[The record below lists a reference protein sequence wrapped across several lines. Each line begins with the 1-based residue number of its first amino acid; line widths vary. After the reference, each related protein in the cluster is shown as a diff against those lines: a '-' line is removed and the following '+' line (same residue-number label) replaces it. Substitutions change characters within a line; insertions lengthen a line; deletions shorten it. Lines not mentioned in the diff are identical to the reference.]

1 VSEEVGSDTHG
12 FTLRYHDDERLTP
25 EQRAALTGPGA
36 MFECTTEVVLGAEC
50 EVFVQRPHDLVE
62 VLRTSAAQFGDRP
75 YLAFTQN
82 DGPDETVT
90 FAEVPER
97 AGGIAR
103 VLAEEHGVGKGDR
116 VAFASANSL
125 DYALAQLAVVSLG
138 AIIVG
143 LNGWW
148 TGPELAYGMELT
160 QPTVLFGDEARLAR
174 LAEVGIEGTPMLHVD
189 GRAPLPEPGRGGAI
203 DEDDPF
209 MILFTSGTTG
219 RPKGATLTHRNL
231 VHMGSAMSYGRAVTM
246 LLNDIRPPAPD
257 APPPASICAT
267 PFFHISGTAPL
278 FMTGAR
284 FGSSLVFP
292 PPGRWD
298 PEVHLRLTSDHRV
311 SAWSGVPT
319 QFWRMLEHPDFD
331 SFDLSCLMLVSS
343 GGAPFPPELMRVLN
357 EKIPTANLSN
367 GYGMSESMGAGTL
380 LSGERYF
387 THRESVG
394 APYPT
399 LEVQIRQGDGDER
412 NVLPEGELGEI
423 CLHGGVVF
431 KGYWDDPEA
440 TAEVLDDERW
450 YHTGDY
456 GRIEDG
462 VLWLESRMRDLIIR
476 GGENI
481 YPMEIEHRLVEHPD
495 IADAAVIGVE
505 HRTLGQEVKAVVVLH
520 DGASL
525 DSAEVKAWVAE
536 GLAGFKVPAHVEFR
550 EALPYTQTGKVMKH
564 ILEHEDVE
572 SASP

>member
-1 VSEEVGSDTHG
+1 MS
-12 FTLRYHDDERLTP
+12 LRYTDDERLTA
-25 EQRAALTGPGA
+25 EQRAALSGPGA
-36 MFECTTEVVLGAEC
+36 PFETTTEVVLGAAC
-50 EVFVQRPHDLVE
+50 EVFVQRPRSLVE
-62 VLRTSAAQFGDRP
+62 VLRTSAEQFGDRP
-75 YLAFTQN
+75 YLRF
-82 DGPDETVT
+82 PDETVT
-90 FAEVPER
+90 FAQVPAR
-97 AGGIAR
+97 AGAIAA
-103 VLAEEHGVGKGDR
+103 VLADEYGVGKGDR

-148 TGPELAYGMELT
+148 TGSELAYGMELT
-160 QPTVLFGDEARLAR
+160 APTVLFGDETRLAR

-189 GRAPLPEPGRGGAI
+189 PDGGATLPDVDI

-231 VHMGSAMSYGRAVTM
+231 VHMGSAMAFGRAVAM
-246 LLNDIRPPAPD
+246 LLNNVPPPAPD

-278 FMTGAR
+278 FMTGSR
-284 FGSSLVFP
+284 FGSTLVFP

-298 PEVHLRLTSDHRV
+298 PETHLRLTADHRV

-319 QFWRMLEHPDFD
+319 QFWRMLDHPDFE
-331 SFDLSCLMLVSS
+331 SFDLSCLTMVSS

-380 LSGERYF
+380 LSGQRYF

-399 LEVQIRQGDGDER
+399 LEVQIRDDDRTPLPDGE
-412 NVLPEGELGEI
+412 VGEI

-431 KGYWDDPEA
+431 KGYWDDPDA
-440 TAEVLDDERW
+440 TAKVLDDERW
-450 YHTGDY
+450 YHSGDY

-481 YPMEIEHRLVEHPD
+481 YPMEIEHRLIEHPD

-505 HRTLGQEVKAVVVLH
+505 HRTLGQEVKAVVVLQ
-520 DGASL
+520 DGASV
-525 DSAEVKAWVAE
+525 DADEVQAWVRE
-536 GLAGFKVPAHVEFR
+536 GLAAFKVPAYVEFR
-550 EALPYTQTGKVMKH
+550 DSLPYTQTGKVMKH
-564 ILEHEDVE
+564 LLEAET
-572 SASP
+572 SA

>member
-1 VSEEVGSDTHG
+1 MSSEG
-12 FTLRYHDDERLTP
+12 FTLRNTDDERLTP
-25 EQRAALTGPGA
+25 EQRELLCGPGA
-36 MFECTTEVVLGAEC
+36 MFERTTEMVLGAEC

-62 VLRTSAAQFGDRP
+62 VLRTSAETFGDRP
-75 YLAFTQN
+75 YLVF
-82 DGPDETVT
+82 PDETVT
-90 FAEVPER
+90 FEQVPAR
-97 AGGIAR
+97 AGAIAR
-103 VLAEEHGVGKGDR
+103 VLVDEYGIGKGDR

-148 TGPELAYGMELT
+148 TGSELAYGVELT
-160 QPTVLFGDEARLAR
+160 QPTVLFGDEVRLER

-189 GRAPLPEPGRGGAI
+189 ADPEASLPELGDGGAI

-231 VHMGSAMSYGRAVTM
+231 VHMGSAMAYGRVVTM
-246 LLNDIRPPAPD
+246 LLNHVPPPAPD

-278 FMTGAR
+278 FMTGSR

-298 PEVHLRLTSDHRV
+298 PEVHLRLTAEHRV

-331 SFDLSCLMLVSS
+331 SFDLSCLTMVSS
-343 GGAPFPPELMRVLN
+343 GGAPYPPELMRVLN
-357 EKIPTANLSN
+357 EKIPSANLSN

-399 LEVQIRQGDGDER
+399 LEVQIRSGEGSEDR
-412 NVLPEGELGEI
+412 TVLPEGEVGEI

-431 KGYWDDPEA
+431 QGYWDDPEA
-440 TAEVLDDERW
+440 TAKVLDSERW
-450 YHTGDY
+450 YHSGDY

-505 HRTLGQEVKAVVVLH
+505 HRTLGQEVKAVLVLRE
-520 DGASL
+520 GASL
-525 DSAEVKAWVAE
+525 EPDEVQVWVRE
-536 GLAGFKVPAHVEFR
+536 GLAAFKVPTYVEFR
-550 EALPYTQTGKVMKH
+550 DALPYTQTGKVMKH
-564 ILEHEDVE
+564 LLESE
-572 SASP
+572 SSR

>member
-1 VSEEVGSDTHG
+1 MS
-12 FTLRYHDDERLTP
+12 FTLRNTDDERLTP
-25 EQRAALTGPGA
+25 EQRAALRGPGA
-36 MFECTTEVVLGAEC
+36 MFERTTEMVLGAEC
-50 EVFVQRPHDLVE
+50 DVFVQRPHDLVE
-62 VLRTSAAQFGDRP
+62 VLRTSAETFGDRP
-75 YLAFTQN
+75 YLVF
-82 DGPDETVT
+82 PDLRGGGETVT
-90 FAEVPER
+90 FAQVPAR
-97 AGGIAR
+97 AGAIAR
-103 VLAEEHGVGKGDR
+103 VLVDEYGIGKGDR

-148 TGPELAYGMELT
+148 TGSELAYGVELT
-160 QPTVLFGDEARLAR
+160 QPTVLFGDEVRLER
-174 LAEVGIEGTPMLHVD
+174 LAEVGIQGTPMLHVAAD
-189 GRAPLPEPGRGGAI
+189 ADASLPEVLI

-231 VHMGSAMSYGRAVTM
+231 VHMGSAMAYGRAVTM
-246 LLNDIRPPAPD
+246 LLNHIPPPAPD

-278 FMTGAR
+278 FMTGSR

-298 PEVHLRLTSDHRV
+298 PEVHLRLTAEYRV

-331 SFDLSCLMLVSS
+331 SFDLSCLTMVSS
-343 GGAPFPPELMRVLN
+343 GGAPYPPELMRVLN
-357 EKIPTANLSN
+357 EKIPSASLSN

-399 LEVQIRQGDGDER
+399 LEVQIRSGEGHEDR
-412 NVLPEGELGEI
+412 KPLPEGEVGEI
-423 CLHGGVVF
+423 CLHGGVIF
-431 KGYWDDPEA
+431 QGYWEDPEA
-440 TAEVLDDERW
+440 TAKVLDEDRW
-450 YHTGDY
+450 YHSGDY
-456 GRIEDG
+456 GRIEDD

-505 HRTLGQEVKAVVVLH
+505 HRTLGQEVKAVLVLRE
-520 DGASL
+520 GASL
-525 DSAEVKAWVAE
+525 EPDEVQVWVRE
-536 GLAGFKVPAHVEFR
+536 GLAAFKVPTHVEFR
-550 EALPYTQTGKVMKH
+550 DALPYTQTGKVMKH
-564 ILEHEDVE
+564 LLESE
-572 SASP
+572 STS

>member
-1 VSEEVGSDTHG
+1 VTDGR
-12 FTLRYHDDERLTP
+12 TLRWHDDDQLTP
-25 EQRAALTGPGA
+25 EQRTALSGFGA
-36 MFECTTEVVLGAEC
+36 PFERTVEDVLGAPV
-50 EVFVQRPHDLVE
+50 EVFVQRPRNLVQ
-62 VLRTSAAQFGDRP
+62 VLRDAVAQFGDRP
-75 YLAFTQN
+75 YLFF
-82 DGPDETVT
+82 PDETVT
-90 FAEVPER
+90 FSELP
-97 AGGIAR
+97 AR
-103 VLAEEHGVGKGDR
+103 SAAYAAVLADEYGVGKGDR

-125 DYALAQLAVVSLG
+125 PYALAEWATVALG
-138 AIIVG
+138 GIIVG

-148 TGPELAYGMELT
+148 TGPELAYGVQLT
-160 QPTVLFGDEARLAR
+160 TPKVLFGDEARLDR
-174 LAEVGIEGTPMLHVD
+174 LAEVGITNGDVPMVPFATLVEQVAA
-189 GRAPLPEPGRGGAI
+189 RADTRADLPDVAI

-231 VHMGSAMSYGRAVTM
+231 VHMGSAMAFGRAVTM
-246 LLNDIRPPAPD
+246 LLNGIVPSPD

-284 FGSSLVFP
+284 FGSTLIFP

-298 PEVHLRLTSDHRV
+298 PGTHLQLTAEHRV

-331 SFDLSCLMLVSS
+331 SFDLSSLTLVSS

-357 EKIPTANLSN
+357 EKIPTAQLSN

-380 LSGERYF
+380 LSGARYA

-399 LEVQIRQGDGDER
+399 IEVQIRDDT
-412 NVLPEGELGEI
+412 VLPEGEVGEI
-423 CLHGGVVF
+423 CLRGAVVF
-431 KGYWDDPEA
+431 QGYWDDPDA
-440 TAEVLDDERW
+440 TAAVLDAERW
-450 YHTGDY
+450 YHSGDY
-456 GRIEDG
+456 GRIDDG
-462 VLWLESRMRDLIIR
+462 VLWLESRMRDLILR

-481 YPMEIEHRLVEHPD
+481 YPMEIEHRLIEHPD

-505 HRTLGQEVKAVVVLH
+505 HRTLGQEVKAFVVLH

-525 DSAEVKAWVAE
+525 EPAAVQEWAGQS
-536 GLAGFKVPAHVEFR
+536 LAPFKVPAYVEFR
-550 EALPYTQTGKVMKH
+550 DSLPYTQTGKVMKH
-564 ILEHEDVE
+564 ELEREQP
-572 SASP
+572 SG

>member
-1 VSEEVGSDTHG
+1 MADGI
-12 FTLRYHDDERLTP
+12 TLRWHDDDRLTP
-25 EQRAALTGPGA
+25 EQRAALCGPGA
-36 MFECTTEVVLGAEC
+36 PFERRVESVLGADV

-62 VLRTSAAQFGDRP
+62 VLRTSAEQFGERP
-75 YLAFTQN
+75 YLVF
-82 DGPDETVT
+82 PDETVT
-90 FAEVPER
+90 FADVPER
-97 AGGIAR
+97 AGAIAR
-103 VLAEEHGVGKGDR
+103 VLADDYGVGKGDR

-148 TGPELAYGMELT
+148 TGPELAYGVELT
-160 QPTVLFGDEARLAR
+160 KPTVLFGDDARRER
-174 LAEVGIEGTPMLHVD
+174 LAEVGITGTPMLSVA
-189 GRAPLPEPGRGGAI
+189 GRAPLPDVAI

-231 VHMGSAMSYGRAVTM
+231 VHMGSAMAFSRTVNM
-246 LLNDIRPPAPD
+246 LLSGVTPSAD

-284 FGSSLVFP
+284 FGSSLIFP

-298 PEVHLRLTSDHRV
+298 PEVHLRLTAEHRV

-331 SFDLSCLMLVSS
+331 TYDLSSLALVSS

-357 EKIPTANLSN
+357 EKIPTAQLSN

-380 LSGERYF
+380 LSGARYH

-399 LEVQIRQGDGDER
+399 LAVQIRDDDGT
-412 NVLPEGELGEI
+412 VLPEGEVGEI
-423 CLHGGVVF
+423 CLQGAVIF

-440 TAEVLDDERW
+440 TAKVLDADRW
-450 YHTGDY
+450 YLTGDY

-505 HRTLGQEVKAVVVLH
+505 HRTLGQEVKAVVVRH
-520 DGASL
+520 PGATI
-525 DSAEVKAWVAE
+525 DEAGVQEWVAA
-536 GLAGFKVPAHVEFR
+536 GLAKFKVPAYVEFR
-550 EALPYTQTGKVMKH
+550 AELPYTQTGKVMKH
-564 ILEHEDVE
+564 VLESEQQR
-572 SASP
+572 

>member
-1 VSEEVGSDTHG
+1 MS
-12 FTLRYHDDERLTP
+12 LRYTDDERLTA
-25 EQRAALTGPGA
+25 EQRAALSGPGA
-36 MFECTTEVVLGAEC
+36 PFETTTEVVLGAEC
-50 EVFVQRPHDLVE
+50 EVFVQRPRSLVE
-62 VLRTSAAQFGDRP
+62 VLRTSAEQFGDRP
-75 YLAFTQN
+75 YLRF
-82 DGPDETVT
+82 PDPRGGSETVT
-90 FAEVPER
+90 FAQVPAR
-97 AGGIAR
+97 AGAIAA
-103 VLAEEHGVGKGDR
+103 VLADEYGVGKGDR

-148 TGPELAYGMELT
+148 TGSELAYGMELT
-160 QPTVLFGDEARLAR
+160 APTVLFGDETRLAR

-189 GRAPLPEPGRGGAI
+189 PDGGATLPDVDI

-231 VHMGSAMSYGRAVTM
+231 VHMGSAMAFGRAVAM
-246 LLNDIRPPAPD
+246 LLNNVPPPAPD

-278 FMTGAR
+278 FMTGSR
-284 FGSSLVFP
+284 FGSTLVFP

-298 PEVHLRLTSDHRV
+298 PETHLRLTADHRV

-319 QFWRMLEHPDFD
+319 QFWRMLDHPDFE
-331 SFDLSCLMLVSS
+331 SFDLSCLTMVSS

-380 LSGERYF
+380 LSGQRYF

-394 APYPT
+394 VPYPT
-399 LEVQIRQGDGDER
+399 LEVQIRDDDRTPLPDGE
-412 NVLPEGELGEI
+412 VGEI

-431 KGYWDDPEA
+431 KGYWDDPDA
-440 TAEVLDDERW
+440 TAKVLDDERW
-450 YHTGDY
+450 YHSGDY

-462 VLWLESRMRDLIIR
+462 VLWVERRMRDLIIR

-481 YPMEIEHRLVEHPD
+481 YPMEIEHRLIEHPD

-505 HRTLGQEVKAVVVLH
+505 HRTLGQEVKAVVVLQ
-520 DGASL
+520 DGASV
-525 DSAEVKAWVAE
+525 DADEVQAWVRE
-536 GLAGFKVPAHVEFR
+536 GLAAFKVPAYVEFR
-550 EALPYTQTGKVMKH
+550 DSLPYTQTGKVMKH
-564 ILEHEDVE
+564 LLESE
-572 SASP
+572 SEQAAQA

>member
-1 VSEEVGSDTHG
+1 M
-12 FTLRYHDDERLTP
+12 LADE
-25 EQRAALTGPGA
+25 
-36 MFECTTEVVLGAEC
+36 
-50 EVFVQRPHDLVE
+50 
-62 VLRTSAAQFGDRP
+62 
-75 YLAFTQN
+75 Y
-82 DGPDETVT
+82 
-90 FAEVPER
+90 
-97 AGGIAR
+97 
-103 VLAEEHGVGKGDR
+103 GVGKGDR

-160 QPTVLFGDEARLAR
+160 RPTVLFGDEVRLER
-174 LAEVGIEGTPMLHVD
+174 LAEVGIEGTPMLHVAAEE
-189 GRAPLPEPGRGGAI
+189 RAELPDVAI

-219 RPKGATLTHRNL
+219 RPKGATLTHRNM
-231 VHMGSAMSYGRAVTM
+231 VHMGSAMAYGRAVTM
-246 LLNDIRPPAPD
+246 ILNNVPPPPPD

-298 PEVHLRLTSDHRV
+298 PEVHLRLTADNRV

-331 SFDLSCLMLVSS
+331 SFDLSCLTMVSS

-380 LSGERYF
+380 LSGARYF

-399 LEVQIRQGDGDER
+399 IEVQIRDDDR
-412 NVLPEGELGEI
+412 NPLAEGEVGEI
-423 CLHGGVVF
+423 CLRGGVVF
-431 KGYWDDPEA
+431 TGYWEDPEA
-440 TAEVLDDERW
+440 TAKVLDDERW

-462 VLWLESRMRDLIIR
+462 VLWLESRMRDLVIR

-481 YPMEIEHRLVEHPD
+481 YPMEIEHRLIEHPD
-495 IADAAVIGVE
+495 IADAAVIGVP
-505 HRTLGQEVKAVVVLH
+505 HRTLGQEVMAVVVLQP
-520 DGASL
+520 GASL
-525 DSAEVKAWVAE
+525 EPSAVQEWVAE
-536 GLAGFKVPAHVEFR
+536 GLARFKVPAYVEFR
-550 EALPYTQTGKVMKH
+550 TELPYTQTGKVMKH
-564 ILEHEDVE
+564 QLEQELTR
-572 SASP
+572 P

>member
-1 VSEEVGSDTHG
+1 LS
-12 FTLRYHDDERLTP
+12 LRYHDDELLTP
-25 EQRAALTGPGA
+25 EQWNALCGPGA
-36 MFECTTEVVLGAEC
+36 MFERRVEQVLGADC
-50 EVFVQRPHDLVE
+50 EVFVQRPRSLVE
-62 VLRTSAAQFGDRP
+62 VLRASAAQFGDRP
-75 YLAFTQN
+75 YLKF
-82 DGPDETVT
+82 PEEVVT

-97 AGGIAR
+97 AGAIAK
-103 VLAEEHGVGKGDR
+103 VLVDEYGVGKGDR

-148 TGPELAYGMELT
+148 TGPELAYGVELT
-160 QPTVLFGDEARLAR
+160 KPTVLFGDDVRLDR
-174 LAEVGIEGTPMLHVD
+174 LAEVGIDGAPMIHVD
-189 GRAPLPEPGRGGAI
+189 GTAPLPDVAI

-231 VHMGSAMSYGRAVTM
+231 VHMGSAMAFGRAVTM
-246 LLNDIRPPAPD
+246 ILNDVPPPPAD

-278 FMTGAR
+278 FMTGSR
-284 FGSSLVFP
+284 FGSTLVFP

-298 PEVHLRLTSDHRV
+298 PGVHLQLTHEHRV

-331 SFDLSCLMLVSS
+331 SFDLSCLVLVSS

-380 LSGERYF
+380 LSGQRYF

-399 LEVQIRQGDGDER
+399 LEVQIRDDLRNELPDGE
-412 NVLPEGELGEI
+412 VGEI
-423 CLHGGVVF
+423 CLHGGVIF
-431 KGYWDDPEA
+431 AGYWDDHDA
-440 TAEVLDDERW
+440 TVKVLDDERW
-450 YHTGDY
+450 YHSGDY

-495 IADAAVIGVE
+495 IADAAVIGVD
-505 HRTLGQEVKAVVVLH
+505 HRTLGQEVKAVVVLQP
-520 DGASL
+520 GASL
-525 DSAEVKAWVAE
+525 EPSDVQEWVAA
-536 GLAGFKVPAHVEFR
+536 GLAKFKVPAHVEFR
-550 EALPYTQTGKVMKH
+550 DALPYTQTGKVMKH
-564 ILEHEDVE
+564 VLESEGLE
-572 SASP
+572 KEQS

>member
-1 VSEEVGSDTHG
+1 M
-12 FTLRYHDDERLTP
+12 LADE
-25 EQRAALTGPGA
+25 
-36 MFECTTEVVLGAEC
+36 
-50 EVFVQRPHDLVE
+50 
-62 VLRTSAAQFGDRP
+62 
-75 YLAFTQN
+75 Y
-82 DGPDETVT
+82 
-90 FAEVPER
+90 
-97 AGGIAR
+97 
-103 VLAEEHGVGKGDR
+103 GVGKGDR

-148 TGPELAYGMELT
+148 TGPELVYGVELT
-160 QPTVLFGDEARLAR
+160 QPTVLFGDEVRLERLPRSASRARRCCTSPRMCGDAR
-174 LAEVGIEGTPMLHVD
+174 RCRTSP
-189 GRAPLPEPGRGGAI
+189 I

-231 VHMGSAMSYGRAVTM
+231 VHMGSAMAYGRAVTM
-246 LLNDIRPPAPD
+246 LLNDIPPPAPD

-278 FMTGAR
+278 FMTGSR
-284 FGSSLVFP
+284 FGSTLVFP

-298 PEVHLRLTSDHRV
+298 PEVHLRLTADHRV

-319 QFWRMLEHPDFD
+319 QFWRMLEHPDFE
-331 SFDLSCLMLVSS
+331 SFDLSCLTMVSS

-357 EKIPTANLSN
+357 EKIPSANLSN

-399 LEVQIRQGDGDER
+399 LEVQIRDEDR
-412 NVLPEGELGEI
+412 NVLPEGEVGEI
-423 CLHGGVVF
+423 CLHGGVIF
-431 KGYWDDPEA
+431 KGYWNDPDA
-440 TAEVLDDERW
+440 TAAVLDDERW
-450 YHTGDY
+450 YHSGDY

-495 IADAAVIGVE
+495 IADSAVIGVD
-505 HRTLGQEVKAVVVLH
+505 HRTLGQEVKAVVVLRE
-520 DGASL
+520 GASL
-525 DSAEVKAWVAE
+525 EASDVQAWVRE
-536 GLAGFKVPAHVEFR
+536 GLAGFKVPTYVEFR
-550 EALPYTQTGKVMKH
+550 DALPYTQTGKVMKH
-564 ILEHEDVE
+564 VLESGADRPRCR
-572 SASP
+572 AAADRPSPSPMPRPRRAARRPVRRPHPPPLRSSR

>member
-1 VSEEVGSDTHG
+1 MTVGP
-12 FTLRYHDDERLTP
+12 TLRWHDEDRLTP
-25 EQRAALTGPGA
+25 EQSAALSGPGA
-36 MFECTTEVVLGAEC
+36 PFERTTEKVLGAEV
-50 EVFVQRPHDLVE
+50 EVFVQRPRSLVE
-62 VLRTSAAQFGDRP
+62 VLRNSADQFGDRP
-75 YLAFTQN
+75 YLVFPEQ
-82 DGPDETVT
+82 TVT
-90 FAEVPER
+90 FVEVPER
-97 AGGIAR
+97 AGAMAA
-103 VLAEEHGVGKGDR
+103 VLADEYGIGKGDR

-125 DYALAQLAVVSLG
+125 EYALAQLAVVSLG

-160 QPTVLFGDEARLAR
+160 TPTVLFGDEARLER
-174 LAEVGIEGTPMLHVD
+174 LAEVGIQGTPMLSVD
-189 GRAPLPEPGRGGAI
+189 ERSPLPEVAI
-203 DEDDPF
+203 AEDDPF

-219 RPKGATLTHRNL
+219 RPKGATLTHRNM
-231 VHMGSAMSYGRAVTM
+231 VHMGSAMAFGRAVTM
-246 LLNDIRPPAPD
+246 LLNGLAPPPAD
-257 APPPASICAT
+257 GPPPASICAT

-298 PEVHLRLTSDHRV
+298 PGVHLQLTADHRV

-319 QFWRMLEHPDFD
+319 QYWRMLEHPDFD
-331 SFDLSCLMLVSS
+331 SFDLSSLAMVSS

-380 LSGERYF
+380 LSGARYF

-399 LEVQIRQGDGDER
+399 LEVQIRDDDR
-412 NVLPEGELGEI
+412 NVLPEGEVGEI
-423 CLHGGVVF
+423 CLHGAVIF
-431 KGYWDDPEA
+431 SGYWGDPDA
-440 TAEVLDDERW
+440 TVAVLDDERW
-450 YHTGDY
+450 YHSGDY

-495 IADAAVIGVE
+495 IADAAVIGIE
-505 HRTLGQEVKAVVVLH
+505 HRTLGQEVMAVIVLH
-520 DGASL
+520 EGTSL
-525 DSAEVKAWVAE
+525 EPAAVQEWVAQT
-536 GLAGFKVPAHVEFR
+536 LAAFKVPTYVEFR
-550 EALPYTQTGKVMKH
+550 ESLPYTETGKVVKH
-564 ILEHEDVE
+564 QLEGQR
-572 SASP
+572 SS

>member
-1 VSEEVGSDTHG
+1 MT
-12 FTLRYHDDERLTP
+12 TLRYRDDERLPP
-25 EQRAALTGPGA
+25 EQRAALSGPGA
-36 MFECTTEVVLGAEC
+36 PFETTTEVVLGAEC
-50 EVFVQRPHDLVE
+50 EVFVQRPRSLVE
-62 VLRTSAAQFGDRP
+62 VLRTSAEQFGDRP
-75 YLAFTQN
+75 YLVF
-82 DGPDETVT
+82 PDEMVT
-90 FAEVPER
+90 FGEVPGRVR
-97 AGGIAR
+97 AIAR
-103 VLAEEHGVGKGDR
+103 VLADEYGVGKGDR

-148 TGPELAYGMELT
+148 TGPELVYGVEVT
-160 QPTVLFGDEARLAR
+160 KPKVLFGDDLRLER
-174 LAEVGIEGTPMLHVD
+174 LAEVGFEGTPMLHVD
-189 GRAPLPEPGRGGAI
+189 GHAPLPEPEEGVAI

-219 RPKGATLTHRNL
+219 RPKGATLTHGNM
-231 VHMGSAMSYGRAVTM
+231 VHMGSAMAYGRAVTM
-246 LLNDIRPPAPD
+246 LLNNVPPPAPD

-298 PEVHLRLTSDHRV
+298 PEVHLRLTADHRV

-331 SFDLSCLMLVSS
+331 SFDLSCLTMVSS

-380 LSGERYF
+380 LSGARYF

-399 LEVQIRQGDGDER
+399 LEVQIRSGEGRDDR
-412 NVLPEGELGEI
+412 TVLPEGEVGEI
-423 CLHGGVVF
+423 CLHGAVIF
-431 KGYWDDPEA
+431 NGYWNDPDA

-481 YPMEIEHRLVEHPD
+481 YPMEIEHRLIEHPD

-505 HRTLGQEVKAVVVLH
+505 HRTLGQEVKAVVVLQP
-520 DGASL
+520 GASL
-525 DSAEVKAWVAE
+525 EPRQVQDWVAE
-536 GLAGFKVPAHVEFR
+536 GLARFKVPAHVEFR
-550 EALPYTQTGKVMKH
+550 TELPYTQTGKVMKH
-564 ILEHEDVE
+564 LLEAERAG
-572 SASP
+572 SSN